1 MELLHQQ
8 VHHAKFGDG
17 EIVQQAETCVT
28 VAFTA
33 PFEEKHFLYPDA
45 FAAFLTLCDP
55 VQQRKMQQLLQ
66 ERDAARQAARLAQ
79 IQAEEA
85 RRAAA
90 KQAALAL
97 KKKALPQNAPPPGK
111 HLPRPPKQNKNAAS
125 APLGQCGGGVF
136 FDCSDCSSAWPGQS
150 ALSSCSFF
158 ARRGGRR
165 FASAAPASPARVPTS
180 APARIS
186 VG

>member
-1 MELLHQQ
+1 MELLYQQ

-90 KQAALAL
+90 KQAAVAL
-97 KKKALPQNAPPPGK
+97 KKK
-111 HLPRPPKQNKNAAS
+111 
-125 APLGQCGGGVF
+125 
-136 FDCSDCSSAWPGQS
+136 
-150 ALSSCSFF
+150 
-158 ARRGGRR
+158 
-165 FASAAPASPARVPTS
+165 SAAAKRATARKTS
-180 APARIS
+180 AQAPKAE
-186 VG
+186 

>member
-66 ERDAARQAARLAQ
+66 QLLKRRSLKSTKL
-79 IQAEEA
+79 EA
-85 RRAAA
+85 RVYTT
-90 KQAALAL
+90 KTHALE
-97 KKKALPQNAPPPGK
+97 
-111 HLPRPPKQNKNAAS
+111 
-125 APLGQCGGGVF
+125 
-136 FDCSDCSSAWPGQS
+136 
-150 ALSSCSFF
+150 
-158 ARRGGRR
+158 R
-165 FASAAPASPARVPTS
+165 FPV
-180 APARIS
+180 
-186 VG
+186 

>member
-55 VQQRKMQQLLQ
+55 VQPGTDPSRVSTACHSKAGRSGLKEKKRCRKTRHRPENICPGPQSRIKTPPLHRWDSA
-66 ERDAARQAARLAQ
+66 EAAFSLIVLIARLPGRVSRLRQAALFSPGAG
-79 IQAEEA
+79 AD
-85 RRAAA
+85 
-90 KQAALAL
+90 
-97 KKKALPQNAPPPGK
+97 ALPAP
-111 HLPRPPKQNKNAAS
+111 HR
-125 APLGQCGGGVF
+125 
-136 FDCSDCSSAWPGQS
+136 
-150 ALSSCSFF
+150 
-158 ARRGGRR
+158 
-165 FASAAPASPARVPTS
+165 PARPGYR
-180 APARIS
+180 PALRPGYPS
-186 VG
+186 GNERRSKVWKMQ